1 MCPTSEQTPIS
12 RKNTKQKETGF
23 FMFFPKIFQTKPHKM
38 QKQADKTQKKQHHSD
53 SNQKYIAETQYFAE
67 KIKKNFTQRDTIS
80 KKYYLCH
87 RKNDETFIETM
98 PI

>member
-1 MCPTSEQTPIS
+1 MALFERAKVAKKYVPRKKKANATKKLYSTSEQTPIS

-53 SNQKYIAETQYFAE
+53 SNQKYIAETQYFA
-67 KIKKNFTQRDTIS
+67 
-80 KKYYLCH
+80 
-87 RKNDETFIETM
+87 
-98 PI
+98 